1 VRWCREVVRLR
12 AGIAAACASLLL
24 VGVAGGAP
32 RPVVLG
38 ISWEDAGMLARL
50 DARTLAPVGRRVDIG
65 PPPTGIAARSP
76 DGRTIALG
84 SGRTVE
90 LRFVDVR
97 AMRPSG
103 RLVAQGEGVLLYAI
117 WPTQD
122 RLVALRGGV
131 DPEVLVIDPRARR
144 VLKRRSLEGQLVN
157 VRRAGRR
164 LVVLLGPREQIGQA
178 SLAVVAEN
186 GSTRTL
192 PLASVVAGFTPPT
205 GERDPGQHASPG
217 LAVDPRGGR
226 AVVVTREASLE
237 VDLDALAVT
246 RVRTLPARA
255 LAGVRKTIEGWSRG
269 VVWAGEQSIAVFG
282 WTDAVEGNR
291 STHVPTG
298 VELVDLT
305 TGAARKLDA
314 TATGALRV
322 RDLLVTS
329 GGSALR
335 GYDLAGNLRFEVL
348 RGRDTGYVQ
357 TSGRWIYV
365 GRNNS
370 TAFTV
375 VDARAGRVVGTAKS
389 PYPTIVLGNS

>member
-1 VRWCREVVRLR
+1 
-12 AGIAAACASLLL
+12 
-24 VGVAGGAP
+24 
-32 RPVVLG
+32 
-38 ISWEDAGMLARL
+38 MLARL

-282 WTDAVEGNR
+282 WTDAVEGDR